1 MPDETGISETTVRDR
16 AGARRNRVGKS
27 DASITKQ
34 VAVMMPFGGDD
45 ETRKRRLVLE
55 FMRLRHLIENKTTVV
70 NEKIQKRI
78 RYKCMAF
85 RARVG
90 DIPRDGMR
98 IVAKA
103 DILIGLVSE
112 RNVNVIYEL
121 AVRNLLKDEMF
132 LILKGKREQL
142 LPVYLRNMPALPYD
156 GGSNSAVANLMDD
169 VSVDEQIL
177 LDFEDDIPSKL
188 RKEIDKC
195 DARFLKEL
203 NKTLNTIENKCPKRQ
218 TYILDL
224 VQDLDPGLLLGTWA
238 TYTPYSIVQIRWK
251 EKTGD
256 GVYVLDDM
264 DGPPLVYSGDDQFRY
279 MFNMVEP
286 EIPDPN
292 GPNPLTQEELLKR
305 IAPFLRKGNVEAFI
319 RDQQRLLK
327 SIILGNGFDQAQVP
341 LEIAADHP
349 RDGYKNKVLL
359 PCMVGKR
366 TVGDNTSAPHT
377 TYLLIVFIEDF
388 WPEAYKQ
395 KRASRQATKE
405 KKASGKPKKR
415 KTASGKAKKRVSK

>member
-1 MPDETGISETTVRDR
+1 MPDNTEISETTVRDR
-16 AGARRNRVGKS
+16 AGPRRNRVGKS
-27 DASITKQ
+27 DAPITKQ

-45 ETRKRRLVLE
+45 DTRKRRFVLE
-55 FMRLRHLIENKTTVV
+55 FMRIRYLIENNTTVV

-90 DIPRDGMR
+90 DIPRDGMQ
-98 IVAKA
+98 IVAKT
-103 DILIGLVSE
+103 DILVGLVSE

-132 LILKGKREQL
+132 LILKGKHNL
-142 LPVYLRNMPALPYD
+142 LPVYLRNMPYLLYD
-156 GGSNSAVANLMDD
+156 GGRNAAVAKLMDD
-169 VSVDEQIL
+169 ISVDEQVL
-177 LDFEDDIPSKL
+177 LDFDDDIPSKL
-188 RKEIDKC
+188 RKEIKEC
-195 DARFLKEL
+195 DARFLKDL

-218 TYILDL
+218 SYILDL

-238 TYTPYSIVQIRWK
+238 TYAPYSVVQIRWK

-256 GVYVLDDM
+256 RRYVLDDM
-264 DGPPLVYSGDDQFRY
+264 DGPPLVYSGNDQFRY
-279 MFNMVEP
+279 LFNIVAP
-286 EIPDPN
+286 KIPDPN
-292 GPNPLTQEELLKR
+292 GPDPLTQIELLTR
-305 IAPFLRKGNVEAFI
+305 IAPFPRKGNVEVFE
-319 RDQQRLLK
+319 RDQQRLLN
-327 SIILGNGFDQAQVP
+327 SIILGDGFDQAQVP
-341 LEIAADHP
+341 LEITAYHP

-366 TVGDNTSAPHT
+366 TVGDNNSAPHT

-395 KRASRQATKE
+395 KRASRQAKKE

-415 KTASGKAKKRVSK
+415 KTASGKAKK